1 LKVKCFH
8 TIDNPKETKKY
19 LTEVK
24 AKLNDIAEQ
33 QQNQYNFA
41 ETRKIAELTNLTK
54 KVLKEIKNVKAEQK
68 ANQNK
73 EDLAY
78 KVA

>member
-1 LKVKCFH
+1 MILQNNNKINIILLKQK
-8 TIDNPKETKKY
+8 
-19 LTEVK
+19 
-24 AKLNDIAEQ
+24 
-33 QQNQYNFA
+33 
-41 ETRKIAELTNLTK
+41 KIAELTNLTK
-54 KVLKEIKNVKAEQK
+54 KVLKEIKNVQAEQK